1 MPGGCGDWPM
11 KKAETGWT
19 TYISDVCVGGPAS
32 VSQSAH
38 KEGLT
43 WTVLHPGGWRLSRL
57 PASPSRVNQ
66 VS

>member
-1 MPGGCGDWPM
+1 MPGGYGSWPM

-43 WTVLHPGGWRLSRL
+43 WTVLHPGDWGCHACLH
-57 PASPSRVNQ
+57 PHPE
-66 VS
+66 